1 MKRIDLHTH
10 AKLSKTFPFAPRA
23 VWQFIARSKRL
34 GLDGVA
40 LVEHLHAVD
49 YWGIHEALR
58 REFRYR
64 DADGVYE
71 GPDGFRLLSGA
82 ELSILEG
89 CDLIV
94 LGTVR
99 QLQALDAALAEP
111 PTGGYRPP
119 FDEAIAAVRRVGGFV
134 AGAHMFR
141 PGKELAKVGL
151 PRLAALDA
159 LEFNG
164 KDFTMDDRVSAEAT
178 RLGLP
183 IMGGSDAHFWAQ
195 VGIKATVLP
204 IGEIT
209 QASVASA
216 IRDGLASV
224 ASQPYGPL
232 AVQISGAYKR
242 IAKTQRARAAL
253 PGAHARSSSR
263 AVAGLSEVAGQAR

>member
-1 MKRIDLHTH
+1 MRTLVWTATNSAQNVPVLQSGRTPHTRSIAGGDATMKRIDLHTH

-119 FDEAIAAVRRVGGFV
+119 FDEAIAAVRRV
-134 AGAHMFR
+134 
-141 PGKELAKVGL
+141 
-151 PRLAALDA
+151 
-159 LEFNG
+159 
-164 KDFTMDDRVSAEAT
+164 
-178 RLGLP
+178 
-183 IMGGSDAHFWAQ
+183 
-195 VGIKATVLP
+195 
-204 IGEIT
+204 
-209 QASVASA
+209 
-216 IRDGLASV
+216 
-224 ASQPYGPL
+224 
-232 AVQISGAYKR
+232 
-242 IAKTQRARAAL
+242 
-253 PGAHARSSSR
+253 
-263 AVAGLSEVAGQAR
+263 